1 LLEVVVVKD
10 ITVLVIMELE
20 QQVVEQMELVDTMLV
35 VAHKQ
40 VVVETGDTDHKQD
53 THYTVDTQETEET
66 LEAAEVVGL
75 VVLVEHIIV
84 IIIMVVVEVQDI
96 C

>member
-1 LLEVVVVKD
+1 
-10 ITVLVIMELE
+10 
-20 QQVVEQMELVDTMLV
+20 MLV

-40 VVVETGDTDHKQD
+40 VVVETGDTDHKQVI
-53 THYTVDTQETEET
+53 HYTVGMQEEMET

-75 VVLVEHIIV
+75 VVLVDHIIV
-84 IIIMVVVEVQDI
+84 VIIMVAVEVQDI